1 MPVQH
6 TFPRASMVWFCELV
20 PKARL
25 MRNASSLLTGV
36 HNKPDE
42 NEAQPPHDL
51 GVSFDRMG
59 RPVSLCVAWKI
70 SNPGSSS
77 VEAQEIGLSLL

>member
-1 MPVQH
+1 MPVQR

-42 NEAQPPHDL
+42 NEAQPPHEPV
-51 GVSFDRMG
+51 GQTRRRVVSI
-59 RPVSLCVAWKI
+59 PVTSPRLEDMC
-70 SNPGSSS
+70 
-77 VEAQEIGLSLL
+77 